1 MGKKPAQRRILLCPK
16 VCLFLGL
23 AGAQETGSVSLTRK
37 ALSWVLAGCCFSR
50 EIESENEEHSD
61 IGRDR
66 SGFSLRLPYTYSNVA
81 YSRQKDRGLVSL
93 KLLGTVTLLNHEH
106 VGANL
111 TSFLR
116 MG

>member
-61 IGRDR
+61 IGRD
-66 SGFSLRLPYTYSNVA
+66 LRGDLP
-81 YSRQKDRGLVSL
+81 
-93 KLLGTVTLLNHEH
+93 E
-106 VGANL
+106 
-111 TSFLR
+111 SFPQQHLAS
-116 MG
+116 